1 MLSGDP
7 ELHQAAQSRRGRD
20 SVQSPQAG
28 MRGCEAAIL
37 PAAVVALIQMLGYLN
52 SDSGIQSIV
61 KKLR

>member
-7 ELHQAAQSRRGRD
+7 ELHQAAQSRWGRD
-20 SVQSPQAG
+20 SVQSPQFG
-28 MRGCEAAIL
+28 MRGCEGAVL

-52 SDSGIQSIV
+52 GDFGIQSIV